1 MEEKKYSLEFTIDE
15 LVLLLGGVGLVHKEG
30 AENFYKSLEGLKSK
44 EEELSI
50 DDILRCFLKDR
61 EVYVNEEPSTISP
74 SIFNKAAKEEEE

>member
-15 LVLLLGGVGLVHKEG
+15 IVLLLAGVELFHKEG

-50 DDILRCFLKDR
+50 DEFD
-61 EVYVNEEPSTISP
+61 
-74 SIFNKAAKEEEE
+74 KAHKLCMRLYGVLGDKLQQIYEEEK